1 MKVYVT
7 YTTIATK
14 EIEVD
19 DKYSVLLDDKTYDI
33 FLAHEMAQ
41 DIQFDL
47 DGNLICVEDEK
58 DGNLLV
64 EW

>member
-14 EIEVD
+14 EVEVD
-19 DKYSVLLDDKTYDI
+19 DKYSVLLDDKTFDI
-33 FLAHEMAQ
+33 FLANLMAQ
-41 DIQFDL
+41 DIQFEL
-47 DGNLICVEDEK
+47 DGNLICVEDKK